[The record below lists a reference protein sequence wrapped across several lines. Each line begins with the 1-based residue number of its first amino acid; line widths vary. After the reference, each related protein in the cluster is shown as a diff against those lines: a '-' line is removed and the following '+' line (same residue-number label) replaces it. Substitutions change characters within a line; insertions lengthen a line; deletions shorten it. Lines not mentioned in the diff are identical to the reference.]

1 MVEILGGMS
10 MRKILTVA
18 LLLAM
23 TFLIAACG
31 NSETAKVSAPAK
43 PAQESSAPA
52 PKSSAPAEAKSSD
65 VPDVLDGHFAK
76 NAVLFVVKN
85 EILPPYGDGTFRGDR
100 FITRYEFA
108 MGLAKI
114 LDDYYKGN
122 LPKTSNP
129 FSDVPASHWAYDS
142 IAKLAAA
149 KSIGGYGDGT
159 FRGDRNKSRYEA
171 AQMLAK
177 LCAVLRKAG

>member
-52 PKSSAPAEAKSSD
+52 PKSSAPADAPKKNSTAEAKSSD
-65 VPDVLDGHFAK
+65 VPEKHYAR

-122 LPKTSNP
+122 LPKTSVP
-129 FSDVPASHWAYDS
+129 FSDVPESHWAYDS

-149 KSIGGYGDGT
+149 SSIAGYGDGT
-159 FRGDRNKSRYEA
+159 FRGDRFITRY
-171 AQMLAK
+171 
-177 LCAVLRKAG
+177 